1 MYDTLQLK
9 SHPFTTPLLYD
20 CQAKLKPNHK
30 MEAFTWCKELWTPK
44 TFNKFS
50 FLVNVLWI
58 AIGIAL
64 FGVFLDMEINE
75 SRFDFRCDVNKNA
88 KVDKDFVRQKCFV
101 EYEKLHNK
109 LSVPLY
115 SFVIVNF
122 SLPFIVCVIYSILA
136 KPRVKK
142 LESRN
147 ADVEGQDHQA
157 NTTQRKLFIQYCCQ
171 LATRF
176 SLGILFILLLLYEVF
191 YPREF
196 PSNFKCNLMGEENQT
211 EANATGNSKT
221 PSYEC
226 INQRAHKKTSW
237 MYAVSRANG
246 ILAAFLLIEFFI
258 IFSRARKG
266 GKQFMD
272 DSQFYTDHL
281 KSNYDP
287 QNSHQEIPLLTVPQ
301 QEFQDTQGEGNHE
314 TLEQLQREHLSQ
326 LQTCFKC
333 MKESVLK
340 NTERLKDLSSP
351 FKPNPGEG
359 NKPKDLELDQIYTN
373 LIFHS
378 ERADYNF
385 PESRR
390 EQLKVYPKPEANLVP
405 KRPGDIVNDLH
416 KNILIV
422 GRPGIG
428 KTLFC
433 TKFMRD
439 WASDRLFD
447 EAKNSELRFDV
458 AFLVK
463 FRRLNFT
470 AELNLRELLDK
481 SEFSTHMNDVVLWNY
496 ICENPSKV
504 LFIFDGIDEYSAR
517 KKMEEDDSIYRDTVE
532 EKMPLHALYT
542 KVTSGKL
549 LDGATVL
556 TTIRPTAVSCV
567 RNIKFSKV
575 VEILGFSSGQVKNYV
590 EKYTGDD
597 KDAGATIWQH
607 ISNNLNLF
615 SLCYIPVNCFIIC
628 SCLLYILKTQLTSY
642 SADAFA
648 RLPTK
653 LTHIYSSA
661 VKLIFFRHSNRYRN
675 KTVGQDEITT
685 PFEELPEDVKGDFKK
700 LGTIAFKGIKEGRL
714 TFESDE
720 VANLED
726 CGLLH
731 RLPDL
736 KPGAKRPLEKPKAQ
750 YCFQHLTIQEFFAA
764 KHVTD
769 NMEEVELREFVSS
782 HITDGAWQVVLQFV
796 AGLLSDR
803 EEPLTDIFTNL
814 LPVSTYEE
822 EEQELDPSVVTCW
835 PSKEDAQLALT
846 LCHCLYEIDAD
857 DSAVQNKVR
866 EIDFNAVVLKY
877 CRLGPVDCTAIVNFL
892 KKHNEILMINL
903 SGNKIGCLGCKE
915 ISEFLES
922 STSVSDGN
930 CKLSSLN
937 LNHNLVTDEGVKYLA
952 KALKHN
958 NCKLDS
964 LNLADNE
971 LTNEGVQCLAEAL
984 KDSNCTLSSLNLAGN
999 ESVTD
1004 EGVKYLAEALKDCKL
1019 NSLILSKNNVT
1030 DEGVKYLAE
1039 ALKDSNCKL
1048 KTLNLAG
1055 NEFTDEGVKNLAEAL
1070 KDSNCKLNSLNLTGN
1085 EFTDEGVKYLAEA
1098 LKEGDCE
1105 LESLDL
1111 ACNKLTDEGV
1121 KYLAEALKHSNC
1133 KLKSLNLW
1141 QNNVTEEGVKS
1152 LAEALKNTDC
1162 KLNSLKLAG
1171 NEFTDEGVKH
1181 LAEALKDGDCE
1192 LESLDLACNKLT
1204 DKGVKCLA
1212 EALKDCKL
1220 NSLILWQN
1228 NVTDEGVKSLAEA
1241 LKNSDCKLNSLK
1253 LAGNEF
1259 TDEGVKYLAEALKDS
1274 NCQLNSIDLW
1284 QNNVTDEGVK
1294 YLAEALKHNNC
1305 KLKSLNLT
1313 NNKLNDE
1320 GVKYLAEALKD
1331 GNCKLHSLDL
1341 ACNKLS
1347 DEGVKYVADTLKD
1360 SHQGHPTA
1368 VFCKISVRRSKYLE
1382 Y

>member
-58 AIGIAL
+58 AVGIVL

-147 ADVEGQDHQA
+147 TDVEGQDHQA

-196 PSNFKCNLMGEENQT
+196 PSNFKCNLMKEENQT

-237 MYAVSRANG
+237 MYAVSGANG

-301 QEFQDTQGEGNHE
+301 QELQDTQGEGNHE

-463 FRRLNFT
+463 FRRLNST
-470 AELNLRELLDK
+470 AELNLRELFDK

-517 KKMEEDDSIYRDTVE
+517 KKIEEDDSIYKNTVE
-532 EKMPLHALYT
+532 DKMPLHALYT
-542 KVTSGKL
+542 KIMSGKL
-549 LDGATVL
+549 LEGATVL
-556 TTIRPTAVSCV
+556 TTTRPTAVSCIRDV
-567 RNIKFSKV
+567 KFSRV

-590 EKYTGDD
+590 EKFSEDD
-597 KDAGATIWQH
+597 KYEGETIWKH

-628 SCLLYILKTQLTSY
+628 SCLLHLLRNVSSNSTHALTS
-642 SADAFA
+642 
-648 RLPTK
+648 LPTK
-653 LTHIYSSA
+653 LTDIYSFA
-661 VKLIFFRHSNRYRN
+661 VKLFFFKHSNRYRN
-675 KTVGQDEITT
+675 KTVVQDEI
-685 PFEELPEDVKGDFKK
+685 FKKLDELAEDVKEDFKK

-720 VANLED
+720 VTNLED

-736 KPGAKRPLEKPKAQ
+736 KPEAKRPFEKPKAQ
-750 YCFQHLTIQEFFAA
+750 YCFQHLTIQEFLAA

-769 NMEEVELREFVSS
+769 NMEDAELREFVTS
-782 HITDGAWQVVLQFV
+782 HITDVAWQVVLQFV
-796 AGLLSDR
+796 AGLLSER

-814 LPVSTYEE
+814 LPVSTYELE
-822 EEQELDPSVVTCW
+822 DQELEPSKVTCW
-835 PSKEDAQLALT
+835 PRWKDAHLALT
-846 LCHCLYEIDAD
+846 LCHCLYEIDAH
-857 DSAVQNKVR
+857 DSAVQNKIR
-866 EIDFNAVVLKY
+866 EIGFNAVMFEYY
-877 CRLGPVDCTAIVNFL
+877 CQLGAVDCTAIANFL
-892 KKHNEILMINL
+892 KMHNEILMVNL
-903 SGNKIGCLGCKE
+903 SDNKIDCLGCKE
-915 ISEFLES
+915 ISEFLAF
-922 STSVSDGN
+922 STSVSDIN
-930 CKLSSLN
+930 CKLTSLN
-937 LNHNLVTDEGVKYLA
+937 LNHNIVA
-952 KALKHN
+952 N
-958 NCKLDS
+958 
-964 LNLADNE
+964 
-971 LTNEGVQCLAEAL
+971 
-984 KDSNCTLSSLNLAGN
+984 
-999 ESVTD
+999 
-1004 EGVKYLAEALKDCKL
+1004 EGVKYLAEALKDSSCKL
-1019 NSLILSKNNVT
+1019 NSLNVGANKFTDEGLKYLAEALKDSNCKVKSLNLAGNECT

-1048 KTLNLAG
+1048 NSLKLG
-1055 NEFTDEGVKNLAEAL
+1055 CYEFTDEGVKYLAEAFKDSNCQLNSLEIWGNITDEGAEYLAEALKHSNCKIKSLDLCSNKCTDERAKYLAEAL
-1070 KDSNCKLNSLNLTGN
+1070 KDSNCKLNSL
-1085 EFTDEGVKYLAEA
+1085 
-1098 LKEGDCE
+1098 
-1105 LESLDL
+1105 
-1111 ACNKLTDEGV
+1111 
-1121 KYLAEALKHSNC
+1121 
-1133 KLKSLNLW
+1133 
-1141 QNNVTEEGVKS
+1141 
-1152 LAEALKNTDC
+1152 
-1162 KLNSLKLAG
+1162 
-1171 NEFTDEGVKH
+1171 H
-1181 LAEALKDGDCE
+1181 LGC
-1192 LESLDLACNKLT
+1192 T
-1204 DKGVKCLA
+1204 
-1212 EALKDCKL
+1212 
-1220 NSLILWQN
+1220 
-1228 NVTDEGVKSLAEA
+1228 
-1241 LKNSDCKLNSLK
+1241 
-1253 LAGNEF
+1253 EF

-1274 NCQLNSIDLW
+1274 NCTLNSLDLW
-1284 QNNVTDEGVK
+1284 QNKITDEGAE
-1294 YLAEALKHNNC
+1294 YLAEALKHSNC
-1305 KLKSLNLT
+1305 KLNSLHLGV
-1313 NNKLNDE
+1313 NNFTDEGVKHLAEALKDSSCKLNRLYLGVNESTDK

-1331 GNCKLHSLDL
+1331 SNCTLNSLDLWQNKITDEGAEYLAEALKHSNCKLNSLNL
-1341 ACNKLS
+1341 GCNEFT
-1347 DEGVKYVADTLKD
+1347 DEGAEYLAKALNDSNCKLKSLTLVGNDFTDEGAEYLAEALKD
-1360 SHQGHPTA
+1360 SN
-1368 VFCKISVRRSKYLE
+1368 CKLNTQLIPQR
-1382 Y
+1382 

>member
-1 MYDTLQLK
+1 
-9 SHPFTTPLLYD
+9 
-20 CQAKLKPNHK
+20 

-58 AIGIAL
+58 AVGIVL

-147 ADVEGQDHQA
+147 TDVEGQDHQA

-176 SLGILFILLLLYEVF
+176 CLRIVFILLLLYEVF

-196 PSNFKCNLMGEENQT
+196 PSNFKCDLMREVNQT
-211 EANATGNSKT
+211 AANATGNTKS

-237 MYAVSRANG
+237 MYAVSGANG

-258 IFSRARKG
+258 IFSRAIKG

-301 QEFQDTQGEGNHE
+301 QELQDTQGEGNHE
-314 TLEQLQREHLSQ
+314 TLEQLQREHLTL
-326 LQTCFKC
+326 LQTSITC

-340 NTERLKDLSSP
+340 NTERLRDLSSP

-359 NKPKDLELDQIYTN
+359 DKPKDFKLDQMYTN
-373 LIFHS
+373 LIIYPG
-378 ERADYNF
+378 RADYHF
-385 PESRR
+385 PENRR
-390 EQLKVYPKPEANLVP
+390 EQLKVYPKPEKHLPP
-405 KRPGDIVNDLH
+405 KRPGDIVDDQH

-428 KTLFC
+428 KTLFS

-447 EAKNSELRFDV
+447 ETQNSELRFDV

-463 FRRLNFT
+463 FRRLNST

-481 SEFSTHMNDVVLWNY
+481 SEFSTNMNDVIWNY
-496 ICENPSKV
+496 IRENPSRV
-504 LFIFDGIDEYSAR
+504 LFIFDGIDEFSAR
-517 KKMEEDDSIYRDTVE
+517 KNIQEDDSIYKDTVE

-542 KVTSGKL
+542 KITSGKL

-556 TTIRPTAVSCV
+556 TSTRPTAVSCI
-567 RNIKFSKV
+567 RNPHPSRV

-597 KDAGATIWQH
+597 KGAGETIWQH

-628 SCLLYILKTQLTSY
+628 SCLLYMLQSFHSNSIHGLTS
-642 SADAFA
+642 
-648 RLPTK
+648 LPTK
-653 LTHIYSSA
+653 LTNIYSFA
-661 VKLIFFRHSNRYRN
+661 VKLMFFRHSERYRN
-675 KTVGQDEITT
+675 KTDVQDEI
-685 PFEELPEDVKGDFKK
+685 FKKFDELAEDVKGDFKK
-700 LGTIAFKGIKEGRL
+700 LGTVAFKGIKEGRL

-720 VANLED
+720 VTNLED

-736 KPGAKRPLEKPKAQ
+736 KPEVKRPFEKPKAQ

-769 NMEEVELREFVSS
+769 NMGEAELREFVSS
-782 HITDGAWQVVLQFV
+782 HIADGAWQVVLQFV
-796 AGLLSDR
+796 AGLLSERD
-803 EEPLTDIFTNL
+803 EPAPTDIFTNL
-814 LPVSTYEE
+814 LPVSTYEKE
-822 EEQELDPSVVTCW
+822 DQELDPSILTCW
-835 PSKEDAQLALT
+835 PSKEDANLALT

-866 EIDFNAVVLKY
+866 EIGFNAVVFED
-877 CRLGPVDCTAIVNFL
+877 CQLGPVDCTAIVNFL
-892 KKHNEILMINL
+892 KKQNEILMINL
-903 SGNKIGCLGCKE
+903 RDNKIGCLGCKE
-915 ISEFLES
+915 ICKVF
-922 STSVSDGN
+922 SDGN
-930 CKLSSLN
+930 CKHISLRLGRN
-937 LNHNLVTDEGVKYLA
+937 IATDEGVEY
-952 KALKHN
+952 
-958 NCKLDS
+958 
-964 LNLADNE
+964 
-971 LTNEGVQCLAEAL
+971 LAEAL
-984 KDSNCTLSSLNLAGN
+984 KHSNCKLHSLDLSGN
-999 ESVTD
+999 YLTNEV
-1004 EGVKYLAEALKDCKL
+1004 VKYLAEALKYSNCKL
-1019 NSLILSKNNVT
+1019 NSLNLTGNYLTN
-1030 DEGVKYLAE
+1030 EGVKYLAE
-1039 ALKDSNCKL
+1039 ALKDSNCEL
-1048 KTLNLAG
+1048 NSLNLTG
-1055 NEFTDEGVKNLAEAL
+1055 NYLTDEGIKYLAEAL
-1070 KDSNCKLNSLNLTGN
+1070 KDSNCKLNSLNITKSNLTN
-1085 EFTDEGVKYLAEA
+1085 EGI
-1098 LKEGDCE
+1098 
-1105 LESLDL
+1105 
-1111 ACNKLTDEGV
+1111 N
-1121 KYLAEALKHSNC
+1121 
-1133 KLKSLNLW
+1133 
-1141 QNNVTEEGVKS
+1141 
-1152 LAEALKNTDC
+1152 
-1162 KLNSLKLAG
+1162 
-1171 NEFTDEGVKH
+1171 
-1181 LAEALKDGDCE
+1181 
-1192 LESLDLACNKLT
+1192 
-1204 DKGVKCLA
+1204 
-1212 EALKDCKL
+1212 
-1220 NSLILWQN
+1220 
-1228 NVTDEGVKSLAEA
+1228 
-1241 LKNSDCKLNSLK
+1241 
-1253 LAGNEF
+1253 
-1259 TDEGVKYLAEALKDS
+1259 YLAEALKDS
-1274 NCQLNSIDLW
+1274 NCSTLNSL
-1284 QNNVTDEGVK
+1284 NLTYNKFTDEGAK
-1294 YLAEALKHNNC
+1294 CLAEALKIVIAN
-1305 KLKSLNLT
+1305 
-1313 NNKLNDE
+1313 
-1320 GVKYLAEALKD
+1320 
-1331 GNCKLHSLDL
+1331 
-1341 ACNKLS
+1341 
-1347 DEGVKYVADTLKD
+1347 
-1360 SHQGHPTA
+1360 
-1368 VFCKISVRRSKYLE
+1368 
-1382 Y
+1382 

>member
-1 MYDTLQLK
+1 
-9 SHPFTTPLLYD
+9 
-20 CQAKLKPNHK
+20 

-58 AIGIAL
+58 AVGIVL

-109 LSVPLY
+109 VSVPLY

-136 KPRVKK
+136 KPRVNK

-147 ADVEGQDHQA
+147 TDVEGQNHQA
-157 NTTQRKLFIQYCCQ
+157 TTTQRKLFIQYCCQ

-176 SLGILFILLLLYEVF
+176 CLRIVFILLLLYEVF

-196 PSNFKCNLMGEENQT
+196 PSNFKCDLMREVNQT
-211 EANATGNSKT
+211 AANATGNTKS

-237 MYAVSRANG
+237 MYAVSGANG

-301 QEFQDTQGEGNHE
+301 QELQDTQGEGNHE
-314 TLEQLQREHLSQ
+314 TLESLQREHLTK
-326 LQTCFKC
+326 LRTCFKR

-340 NTERLKDLSSP
+340 NTERLRDLSSP
-351 FKPNPGEG
+351 LKPNPGEG
-359 NKPKDLELDQIYTN
+359 APKDLKLDQIYTN
-373 LIFHS
+373 LIIHPG
-378 ERADYNF
+378 RAYYHF
-385 PESRR
+385 PENRR
-390 EQLKVYPKPEANLVP
+390 EQLKVYPKPDKNLPP
-405 KRPGDIVNDLH
+405 KAPGDIVDDLH

-463 FRRLNFT
+463 FRRLNSA
-470 AELNLRELLDK
+470 AELNLRELLNK
-481 SEFSTHMNDVVLWNY
+481 SEFSTHMNDVVWNY
-496 ICENPSKV
+496 IRENPSKV
-504 LFIFDGIDEYSAR
+504 LFIFDGIDEFSAR
-517 KKMEEDDSIYRDTVE
+517 KELQGDHSIYEDTVDE
-532 EKMPLHALYT
+532 IMPLHALYT
-542 KVTSGKL
+542 KIASGKL
-549 LDGATVL
+549 LNGATVL
-556 TTIRPTAVSCV
+556 TTTRPTAVSCV
-567 RNIKFSKV
+567 RDLEFSRV
-575 VEILGFSSGQVKNYV
+575 VEILGFSSGKVKNYV
-590 EKYTGDD
+590 EKFAGDD
-597 KDAGATIWQH
+597 KGAGETIWQH

-628 SCLLYILKTQLTSY
+628 SCLLYMLQNFCSNSIHGLAS
-642 SADAFA
+642 
-648 RLPTK
+648 LPTK
-653 LTHIYSSA
+653 LTDIYSFA

-675 KTVGQDEITT
+675 KTDVQDEI
-685 PFEELPEDVKGDFKK
+685 FKKFDELAEDVQRDFKK
-700 LGTIAFKGIKEGRL
+700 LGTVAFNGIKEGRL

-720 VANLED
+720 VTNLED

-736 KPGAKRPLEKPKAQ
+736 KPEAKRPFEKPKAQ

-769 NMEEVELREFVSS
+769 NMGEVELREFVSS

-803 EEPLTDIFTNL
+803 EKPLTDIFTNL
-814 LPVSTYEE
+814 LPVSTYE
-822 EEQELDPSVVTCW
+822 D
-835 PSKEDAQLALT
+835 KEDVTWWPRFENAHLALT

-930 CKLSSLN
+930 CKLNSLN

-984 KDSNCTLSSLNLAGN
+984 KDSNCTLSSLNLN
-999 ESVTD
+999 HNLVTD
-1004 EGVKYLAEALKDCKL
+1004 EVVDSLAEALKH
-1019 NSLILSKNNVT
+1019 
-1030 DEGVKYLAE
+1030 
-1039 ALKDSNCKL
+1039 SNCKL
-1048 KTLNLAG
+1048 K
-1055 NEFTDEGVKNLAEAL
+1055 
-1070 KDSNCKLNSLNLTGN
+1070 SLNLTGN

-1098 LKEGDCE
+1098 LKDGDSE
-1105 LESLDL
+1105 LLHL
-1111 ACNKLTDEGV
+1111 ACNKLADE
-1121 KYLAEALKHSNC
+1121 
-1133 KLKSLNLW
+1133 
-1141 QNNVTEEGVKS
+1141 
-1152 LAEALKNTDC
+1152 
-1162 KLNSLKLAG
+1162 
-1171 NEFTDEGVKH
+1171 
-1181 LAEALKDGDCE
+1181 
-1192 LESLDLACNKLT
+1192 
-1204 DKGVKCLA
+1204 GVKCLA
-1212 EALKDCKL
+1212 EALKD
-1220 NSLILWQN
+1220 
-1228 NVTDEGVKSLAEA
+1228 
-1241 LKNSDCKLNSLK
+1241 
-1253 LAGNEF
+1253 
-1259 TDEGVKYLAEALKDS
+1259 
-1274 NCQLNSIDLW
+1274 
-1284 QNNVTDEGVK
+1284 
-1294 YLAEALKHNNC
+1294 
-1305 KLKSLNLT
+1305 
-1313 NNKLNDE
+1313 
-1320 GVKYLAEALKD
+1320 
-1331 GNCKLHSLDL
+1331 
-1341 ACNKLS
+1341 
-1347 DEGVKYVADTLKD
+1347 
-1360 SHQGHPTA
+1360 
-1368 VFCKISVRRSKYLE
+1368 
-1382 Y
+1382 

>member
-1 MYDTLQLK
+1 
-9 SHPFTTPLLYD
+9 
-20 CQAKLKPNHK
+20 

-136 KPRVKK
+136 KPRVNK

-147 ADVEGQDHQA
+147 TDVEGQDHQA
-157 NTTQRKLFIQYCCQ
+157 NATQRKLFIQYCCQ

-176 SLGILFILLLLYEVF
+176 CLRIVFILLLLYEVF

-196 PSNFKCNLMGEENQT
+196 PSNFKCNLMREVNQT
-211 EANATGNSKT
+211 AANATGNTKT

-237 MYAVSRANG
+237 MYAVSGANG

-287 QNSHQEIPLLTVPQ
+287 QNSHQEIPVLTIPQ
-301 QEFQDTQGEGNHE
+301 QELQETQEEGNHE
-314 TLEQLQREHLSQ
+314 TLEQLQREHLTL
-326 LQTCFKC
+326 LQTSITC

-340 NTERLKDLSSP
+340 NTERLRDLSSP

-359 NKPKDLELDQIYTN
+359 DKPKDFKLDQMYTN
-373 LIFHS
+373 LIIYPG
-378 ERADYNF
+378 RADYHF
-385 PESRR
+385 PENRR
-390 EQLKVYPKPEANLVP
+390 EQLKVYPKPEKHLPP
-405 KRPGDIVNDLH
+405 KRPGDIVDDQH

-428 KTLFC
+428 KTLFS

-447 EAKNSELRFDV
+447 ETQNSELRFDV

-463 FRRLNFT
+463 FRRLNST

-481 SEFSTHMNDVVLWNY
+481 SEFSTNMNDVVWNY
-496 ICENPSKV
+496 IRENPSRV
-504 LFIFDGIDEYSAR
+504 LFIFDGIDEFSAR
-517 KKMEEDDSIYRDTVE
+517 KNIQEDDSIYQDTVE

-542 KVTSGKL
+542 KITSGKL
-549 LDGATVL
+549 LDGVTVL

-567 RNIKFSKV
+567 RDLKFSRV
-575 VEILGFSSGQVKNYV
+575 VEILGFSPRQVKNYV

-597 KDAGATIWQH
+597 KGAGETIWQH

-628 SCLLYILKTQLTSY
+628 SCLLYMLQNFCSNSIHGLAS
-642 SADAFA
+642 
-648 RLPTK
+648 LPTK
-653 LTHIYSSA
+653 LTDIYSFA

-675 KTVGQDEITT
+675 KTDVQDEI
-685 PFEELPEDVKGDFKK
+685 FKKFDELAEDVKGDFKK
-700 LGTIAFKGIKEGRL
+700 LGTVAFKGIKEGRL

-720 VANLED
+720 VTNLED

-736 KPGAKRPLEKPKAQ
+736 KPEVKRPFEKPKAQ

-769 NMEEVELREFVSS
+769 NMGEAELREFVSS
-782 HITDGAWQVVLQFV
+782 HIADGAWQVVLQFV
-796 AGLLSDR
+796 AGLLSERD
-803 EEPLTDIFTNL
+803 EPAPTDIFTNL
-814 LPVSTYEE
+814 LPVSTYEKE
-822 EEQELDPSVVTCW
+822 DQELDPSILTCW
-835 PSKEDAQLALT
+835 PSKEDANLALT

-866 EIDFNAVVLKY
+866 ETGFNAVVFED
-877 CRLGPVDCTAIVNFL
+877 CQLGPVDCTAIVNFV
-892 KKHNEILMINL
+892 KKQNEILMINL
-903 SGNKIGCLGCKE
+903 RDNKIGCLGCKE
-915 ISEFLES
+915 ICKVF
-922 STSVSDGN
+922 SDGN
-930 CKLSSLN
+930 CKLSSLRLGRN
-937 LNHNLVTDEGVKYLA
+937 IATDEGVEY
-952 KALKHN
+952 
-958 NCKLDS
+958 
-964 LNLADNE
+964 
-971 LTNEGVQCLAEAL
+971 LAEAL
-984 KDSNCTLSSLNLAGN
+984 KHSNCKLHSLDLSGNYLTNEVVKYLAEALKYSNCKLNSLNLTGN
-999 ESVTD
+999 YLTN
-1004 EGVKYLAEALKDCKL
+1004 EGVKYLAEALKDSNCELNSLNLTGNYLTDEGIKYLAEALKDSNCKL
-1019 NSLILSKNNVT
+1019 NSLNVTKSNLTNEGVNYLAEALKDSNCSTLNSLNLTYNKFTDEGAKCLAEALKDSNCKLNSLDISQNNVT
-1030 DEGVKYLAE
+1030 DKGVKYLAEALKDSNSKLNSINLTVNNSTNEGVKYLAE

-1048 KTLNLAG
+1048 NSLSLTKSNLTNEGVKYLAEALKDSNCRLNSLHLTY
-1055 NEFTDEGVKNLAEAL
+1055 NKFTDEGAKCLAEAL
-1070 KDSNCKLNSLNLTGN
+1070 KDSNCKLNSLDLAENNLTN
-1085 EFTDEGVKYLAEA
+1085 EGVKY
-1098 LKEGDCE
+1098 
-1105 LESLDL
+1105 
-1111 ACNKLTDEGV
+1111 
-1121 KYLAEALKHSNC
+1121 
-1133 KLKSLNLW
+1133 
-1141 QNNVTEEGVKS
+1141 
-1152 LAEALKNTDC
+1152 
-1162 KLNSLKLAG
+1162 
-1171 NEFTDEGVKH
+1171 F
-1181 LAEALKDGDCE
+1181 
-1192 LESLDLACNKLT
+1192 
-1204 DKGVKCLA
+1204 
-1212 EALKDCKL
+1212 
-1220 NSLILWQN
+1220 
-1228 NVTDEGVKSLAEA
+1228 
-1241 LKNSDCKLNSLK
+1241 
-1253 LAGNEF
+1253 
-1259 TDEGVKYLAEALKDS
+1259 AEALKDS
-1274 NCQLNSIDLW
+1274 
-1284 QNNVTDEGVK
+1284 K
-1294 YLAEALKHNNC
+1294 C
-1305 KLKSLNLT
+1305 KL
-1313 NNKLNDE
+1313 
-1320 GVKYLAEALKD
+1320 
-1331 GNCKLHSLDL
+1331 NCSYTCLLQI
-1341 ACNKLS
+1341 N
-1347 DEGVKYVADTLKD
+1347 
-1360 SHQGHPTA
+1360 Q
-1368 VFCKISVRRSKYLE
+1368 
-1382 Y
+1382 

>member
-1 MYDTLQLK
+1 
-9 SHPFTTPLLYD
+9 
-20 CQAKLKPNHK
+20 
-30 MEAFTWCKELWTPK
+30 MEAFALCKGLLNPK

-58 AIGIAL
+58 VAGITL
-64 FGVFLDMEINE
+64 LGVLLIKE
-75 SRFDFRCDVNKNA
+75 SRSDFHCDVNNA
-88 KVDKDFVRQKCFV
+88 KVDKDFDTQKCFV
-101 EYEKLHNK
+101 EYEKLYNK
-109 LSVPLY
+109 LSVPFY
-115 SFVIVNF
+115 GFVIANF
-122 SLPFIVCVIYSILA
+122 SFPFIVCVIYSIWA
-136 KPRVKK
+136 TPRVKK
-142 LESRN
+142 LESGN
-147 ADVEGQDHQA
+147 IDA
-157 NTTQRKLFIQYCCQ
+157 NTTQRKLFITYCCQ

-176 SLGILFILLLLYEVF
+176 CVGIVFILLLLNEVF

-196 PSNFKCNLMGEENQT
+196 PLSFQCNFMREVNQS
-211 EANATGNSKT
+211 ANTTGAAQT
-221 PSYEC
+221 PTYEC
-226 INQRAHKKTSW
+226 NNKRADLKTFL
-237 MYAVSRANG
+237 MYVVSGVNG
-246 ILAAFLLIEFFI
+246 IVAVLHLIE
-258 IFSRARKG
+258 IFVILSRARKW
-266 GKQFMD
+266 GKRFMTD
-272 DSQFYTDHL
+272 FKFYTDHL
-281 KSNYDP
+281 TSTGNYNHLGEP
-287 QNSHQEIPLLTVPQ
+287 GVQLEEGSHGERSARSPPRSAQLETSINS
-301 QEFQDTQGEGNHE
+301 
-314 TLEQLQREHLSQ
+314 
-326 LQTCFKC
+326 

-340 NTERLKDLSSP
+340 NTDRLTDLSSP
-351 FKPNPGEG
+351 LKPKPGEG
-359 NKPKDLELDQIYTN
+359 DQPKDLKLDQIYTN
-373 LIFHS
+373 LIFHPG
-378 ERADYNF
+378 RADYHF
-385 PESRR
+385 PKNRR
-390 EQLKVYPKPEANLVP
+390 EQLKVYPKPEENLPP
-405 KRPGDIVNDLH
+405 KDPGDIVDDLH

-433 TKFMRD
+433 TKFLSL
-439 WASDRLFD
+439 WASDRLFE
-447 EAKNSELRFDV
+447 EAQNSELRFDV

-470 AELNLRELLDK
+470 AKLNLRELLDY
-481 SEFSTHMNDVVLWNY
+481 SEFSPNMTDEVWHY
-496 ICENPSKV
+496 ILENPSKV

-517 KKMEEDDSIYRDTVE
+517 KEIQEDDSIYRDTVE

-542 KVTSGKL
+542 KITSGKL

-556 TTIRPTAVSCV
+556 TSTRPTAVSCI
-567 RNIKFSKV
+567 RNPHPSRV

-590 EKYTGDD
+590 EEFVGDD
-597 KDAGATIWQH
+597 KGAGETIWQH

-628 SCLLYILKTQLTSY
+628 SCLLYMLQNFCSNSIHGLAS
-642 SADAFA
+642 
-648 RLPTK
+648 LPTK
-653 LTHIYSSA
+653 LTDIYSFA
-661 VKLIFFRHSNRYRN
+661 VKLVFFRHSNRYRN
-675 KTVGQDEITT
+675 KTDAQDEI
-685 PFEELPEDVKGDFKK
+685 FKNFDELAEDVKGDFQK
-700 LGTIAFKGIKEGRL
+700 LGTVAFKGIEEGRL
-714 TFESDE
+714 TFDSDE
-720 VANLED
+720 VMNLED

-736 KPGAKRPLEKPKAQ
+736 KPEAERPFKKPKAQ

-769 NMEEVELREFVSS
+769 TLEEVELREFVSS

-822 EEQELDPSVVTCW
+822 EEQELDPSIVTCW

-930 CKLSSLN
+930 CKLNSLN

-964 LNLADNE
+964 LSLADNE
-971 LTNEGVQCLAEAL
+971 LTNEGVKCLAEAL
-984 KDSNCTLSSLNLAGN
+984 KHSNCKLKSLNLAGN

-1019 NSLILSKNNVT
+1019 NSLILWQNNVT
-1030 DEGVKYLAE
+1030 DKGVKYLAE

-1048 KTLNLAG
+1048 KSLNLAG

-1070 KDSNCKLNSLNLTGN
+1070 KHSNCKLNSLNLTGN

-1098 LKEGDCE
+1098 LKDGDCE
-1105 LESLDL
+1105 LKSLDL
-1111 ACNKLTDEGV
+1111 ACNKLTDAGVKRLAKALKDCKLNSLILWQNNLTDKGV
-1121 KYLAEALKHSNC
+1121 KYLAKALKDSNC

-1152 LAEALKNTDC
+1152 LAEALKNSNC
-1162 KLNSLKLAG
+1162 KLNSLNLAG
-1171 NEFTDEGVKH
+1171 NEFTDNG
-1181 LAEALKDGDCE
+1181 L
-1192 LESLDLACNKLT
+1192 
-1204 DKGVKCLA
+1204 
-1212 EALKDCKL
+1212 
-1220 NSLILWQN
+1220 
-1228 NVTDEGVKSLAEA
+1228 
-1241 LKNSDCKLNSLK
+1241 
-1253 LAGNEF
+1253 
-1259 TDEGVKYLAEALKDS
+1259 KYLAEALKDS

-1294 YLAEALKHNNC
+1294 YLAEALKHNSC

-1313 NNKLNDE
+1313 NNKLTDE

-1341 ACNKLS
+1341 ACNTLS
-1347 DEGVKYVADTLKD
+1347 DEGVKYLADTLRD

-1368 VFCKISVRRSKYLE
+1368 VSRKISVRRSKYLE

>member
-1 MYDTLQLK
+1 
-9 SHPFTTPLLYD
+9 
-20 CQAKLKPNHK
+20 

-136 KPRVKK
+136 TPRVNK

-147 ADVEGQDHQA
+147 TDVEGQDHQA
-157 NTTQRKLFIQYCCQ
+157 HATQRKLFIQYCCQ

-176 SLGILFILLLLYEVF
+176 CLRIVFILLLLYEVF

-196 PSNFKCNLMGEENQT
+196 PSNFKCNLMREVNQT
-211 EANATGNSKT
+211 AANATGNTKT

-237 MYAVSRANG
+237 MYAVSGANG

-287 QNSHQEIPLLTVPQ
+287 QNSHQEIPVLTIPQ
-301 QEFQDTQGEGNHE
+301 QELQETQEEGNHE
-314 TLEQLQREHLSQ
+314 TLEQLQREHLTL
-326 LQTCFKC
+326 LQTSITC

-340 NTERLKDLSSP
+340 NTERLRDLSSP

-359 NKPKDLELDQIYTN
+359 DKPKDFKLDQMYTN
-373 LIFHS
+373 LIIYPG
-378 ERADYNF
+378 RADYHF
-385 PESRR
+385 PENRR
-390 EQLKVYPKPEANLVP
+390 EQLKVYPKPEKHLPP
-405 KRPGDIVNDLH
+405 KRPGDIVDDQH

-428 KTLFC
+428 KTLFS

-447 EAKNSELRFDV
+447 ETQNSELRFDV

-463 FRRLNFT
+463 FRRLNST

-481 SEFSTHMNDVVLWNY
+481 SEFSTNMNDVVWNY
-496 ICENPSKV
+496 IRENPSRV
-504 LFIFDGIDEYSAR
+504 LFIFDGIDEFSAR
-517 KKMEEDDSIYRDTVE
+517 KNIQEDDSIYKDTVE

-542 KVTSGKL
+542 KITSGKL
-549 LDGATVL
+549 LDGVTVL

-567 RNIKFSKV
+567 RDLKFSRV
-575 VEILGFSSGQVKNYV
+575 VEILGFSPRQVKNYV

-597 KDAGATIWQH
+597 KGAGETIWQH

-628 SCLLYILKTQLTSY
+628 SCLLYMLQNFCSNSIHGLAS
-642 SADAFA
+642 
-648 RLPTK
+648 LPTK
-653 LTHIYSSA
+653 LTDIYSFA

-675 KTVGQDEITT
+675 KTDVQDEI
-685 PFEELPEDVKGDFKK
+685 FKKFDELAEDVKGDFKK
-700 LGTIAFKGIKEGRL
+700 LGTVAFKGIKEGRL

-720 VANLED
+720 VTNLED

-736 KPGAKRPLEKPKAQ
+736 KPEVKRPFEKPKAQ

-769 NMEEVELREFVSS
+769 NMGEAELREFVSS

-796 AGLLSDR
+796 AGLLSERD
-803 EEPLTDIFTNL
+803 EPAPTDIFTNL
-814 LPVSTYEE
+814 LPVSTYEKE
-822 EEQELDPSVVTCW
+822 DQELDPSILTCW
-835 PSKEDAQLALT
+835 PSKEDANLALT

-866 EIDFNAVVLKY
+866 ETGFNAVVFED
-877 CRLGPVDCTAIVNFL
+877 CQLGPVDCTAIVNFV
-892 KKHNEILMINL
+892 KKQNEILMINL
-903 SGNKIGCLGCKE
+903 RDNKIGCLGCKE
-915 ISEFLES
+915 ICKVF
-922 STSVSDGN
+922 SDGN
-930 CKLSSLN
+930 CKLSSLRLGRN
-937 LNHNLVTDEGVKYLA
+937 IATDEGVEY
-952 KALKHN
+952 
-958 NCKLDS
+958 
-964 LNLADNE
+964 
-971 LTNEGVQCLAEAL
+971 LAEAL
-984 KDSNCTLSSLNLAGN
+984 KHSNCKLHSLDLSGNYLTNEVVKYLAEALKYSNCKLNSLNLTGN
-999 ESVTD
+999 YLTN
-1004 EGVKYLAEALKDCKL
+1004 EGVKYLAEALKDSNCELNSLNLTGNYLTDEGIKYLAEALKDSNCKL
-1019 NSLILSKNNVT
+1019 NSLNVTKSNLTNEGVNYLAEALKDSNCSTLNSLNLTYNKFTDEGAKCLAEALKDSNCKLNSLDISQNNVT
-1030 DEGVKYLAE
+1030 DKGVKYLAEALKDSNSKLNSLNLTVNNSTNEGVKYLAE

-1048 KTLNLAG
+1048 NSLSLTKSNLTNEGVKYLAEALKDSNCRLNSLNLTY
-1055 NEFTDEGVKNLAEAL
+1055 NKFTDEGAKFLAEAL
-1070 KDSNCKLNSLNLTGN
+1070 KDSNCKLNSLDLAENNLTN
-1085 EFTDEGVKYLAEA
+1085 
-1098 LKEGDCE
+1098 
-1105 LESLDL
+1105 
-1111 ACNKLTDEGV
+1111 
-1121 KYLAEALKHSNC
+1121 
-1133 KLKSLNLW
+1133 
-1141 QNNVTEEGVKS
+1141 
-1152 LAEALKNTDC
+1152 
-1162 KLNSLKLAG
+1162 
-1171 NEFTDEGVKH
+1171 
-1181 LAEALKDGDCE
+1181 
-1192 LESLDLACNKLT
+1192 
-1204 DKGVKCLA
+1204 
-1212 EALKDCKL
+1212 
-1220 NSLILWQN
+1220 
-1228 NVTDEGVKSLAEA
+1228 
-1241 LKNSDCKLNSLK
+1241 
-1253 LAGNEF
+1253 
-1259 TDEGVKYLAEALKDS
+1259 EGVKYLAEALKDS
-1274 NCQLNSIDLW
+1274 
-1284 QNNVTDEGVK
+1284 K
-1294 YLAEALKHNNC
+1294 C
-1305 KLKSLNLT
+1305 KL
-1313 NNKLNDE
+1313 
-1320 GVKYLAEALKD
+1320 
-1331 GNCKLHSLDL
+1331 NCSY
-1341 ACNKLS
+1341 ACLLQIN
-1347 DEGVKYVADTLKD
+1347 
-1360 SHQGHPTA
+1360 Q
-1368 VFCKISVRRSKYLE
+1368 
-1382 Y
+1382 